1 MIIRAH
7 SDTNFSNMIEDFN
20 SRDPDVI
27 ISADYATLQ
36 LTVDE
41 VRLYTAHLDDEL
53 VFYGAEEV

>member
-1 MIIRAH
+1 
-7 SDTNFSNMIEDFN
+7 MIEDFN